1 MDIILDED
9 DKSAAPE
16 NIDGILTF
24 DEILEDAYYKA
35 EFEKRVQQRLEE
47 YSHSDVKG
55 GTENMEITEEVQK
68 PEEGEVITKQETEG
82 AAHQPTEGTPAP
94 AGDPAAENT
103 DASKAKD
110 DEATPPEPAREMSAE
125 QYALYN
131 ETLRRVSK
139 TAHGS
144 IEGRYNA
151 FEDADVKALVKK
163 QVMEGTTPNVT
174 EIVAG
179 VVARHTP
186 APAPE
191 PAPQPEN
198 GTKTA
203 ENPDAALT
211 ALRVENA
218 LLKAGV
224 IPERVDA
231 ATRLFIAD
239 GGDLGK
245 IAEFVAKYP
254 EWHKQEGDVV
264 FSQAPPA
271 SGRTAPTAAPRQY
284 LNDFERRVAEVRKR
298 AGLDY

>member
-1 MDIILDED
+1 MPTKQLLVSMLLYPNFFGMSTLFQKKEMCMDIIFDED
-9 DKSAAPE
+9 DESDAPE
-16 NIDGILTF
+16 TIDGILTF

-125 QYALYN
+125 QYSLYN

-186 APAPE
+186 PHLRP
-191 PAPQPEN
+191 
-198 GTKTA
+198 
-203 ENPDAALT
+203 NP
-211 ALRVENA
+211 RRNRRMGQ
-218 LLKAGV
+218 KPPK
-224 IPERVDA
+224 IPMP
-231 ATRLFIAD
+231 L
-239 GGDLGK
+239 
-245 IAEFVAKYP
+245 
-254 EWHKQEGDVV
+254 
-264 FSQAPPA
+264 S
-271 SGRTAPTAAPRQY
+271 PRY
-284 LNDFERRVAEVRKR
+284 GWRMPC
-298 AGLDY
+298 